1 MKKAIYPG
9 SFDPLTLGHLD
20 IIERSARIVD
30 ELVVGVLNNSAK
42 NSLFSLDERVSMIKE
57 MTDSMPNVTVT
68 SFNGLLVDYMRE
80 IDATIIVRGLRAVT
94 DFEYEL
100 QIAQTNHVE
109 NPEVETIFLTTSLQY
124 SYLSSTIVKEFA
136 SYGGDLSKFVPARF
150 IDRIYLSVQS
160 EVHIQNLLQRAEL
173 NR

>member
-1 MKKAIYPG
+1 MKRAIYPG
-9 SFDPLTLGHLD
+9 SFDPVTFGHID
-20 IIERSARIVD
+20 IIERSSRIVD

-42 NSLFSLDERVSMIKE
+42 NSLFSLQERVNMIEE
-57 MTDSMPNVTVT
+57 MTKDMPNVKVG
-68 SFNGLLVDYMRE
+68 SFDGLLVDYMNK

-100 QIAQTNHVE
+100 QMAQTNHVQDE
-109 NPEVETIFLTTSLQY
+109 NIETIFLTTNLKY

-136 SYGGDLSKFVPARF
+136 SYGGDISRFVPSCF
-150 IDRIYLSVQS
+150 IDDIYKKYN
-160 EVHIQNLLQRAEL
+160 I